1 LDQKSGQI
9 REFGFKI
16 SVTIMPFNVYL
27 DWELRLL
34 FLPTLD

>member
-27 DWELRLL
+27 DFYSFPL
-34 FLPTLD
+34 